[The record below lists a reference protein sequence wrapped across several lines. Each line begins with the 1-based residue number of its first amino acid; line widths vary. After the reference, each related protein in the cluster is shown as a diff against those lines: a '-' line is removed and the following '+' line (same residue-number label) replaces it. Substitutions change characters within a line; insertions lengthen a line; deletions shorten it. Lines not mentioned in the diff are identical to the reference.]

1 MILHYGVQLLTEK
14 VPVNEK
20 IAERK
25 TIVYRTLVDPTVV
38 KIAGEKLKNKLFV
51 RFGFLK
57 PKPEEIQ
64 FVSIDKYY
72 APYILIS
79 AKYMIDYCRTCAY
92 TINVEAKVREVTL
105 LNQKFKPEE
114 TKDPSSR
121 GYKVIKLDG
130 EENLLYADKA
140 SLILDKSGREVP
152 LEQLPSAPSEEHPE
166 KMLAEL
172 GDKAKKLEIAPDAD
186 LDIIR
191 SRVVKRPNDIKRIV
205 HELFEVDER
214 ALIYTPIYEVL
225 FRNVKTGEEKAIE
238 LDGVTSK
245 RIQQK

>member
-1 MILHYGVQLLTEK
+1 MLAET

-57 PKPEEIQ
+57 PKSEEIQ

-72 APYILIS
+72 EPYIVIN
-79 AKYMIDYCRTCAY
+79 AKYTIDYYRTCAY
-92 TINVEAKVREVTL
+92 TINVEEKVREVTL

-121 GYKVIKLDG
+121 GYKAIKLDG
-130 EENLLYADKA
+130 EENLLYEDKA
-140 SLILDKSGREVP
+140 PLVLDRSGREVP
-152 LEQLPSAPSEEHPE
+152 LEQLPSAPSEEHPA

-172 GDKAKKLEIAPDAD
+172 GDKARKMEIASDAD
-186 LDIIR
+186 VDIIR
-191 SRVVKRPNDIKRIV
+191 SRTVKRPEDIKRIV

-214 ALIYTPIYEVL
+214 ALIYTPIYKVL
-225 FRNVKTGEEKAIE
+225 FRNVKTGEEKAME
-238 LDGVTSK
+238 FDGVTSK